1 MLYQWREKSLPLSC
15 IRKRLAV
22 DRSTAES
29 RVGMQFGHY
38 ELRALLGRGGM
49 GEVYEAFDTAKSRAV
64 AVKILP
70 KTLAKD
76 TTFQERF
83 RRESRAAARVQEP
96 HVVPIHDWG
105 EIDGELYIDMRLVR
119 GHSLRTLVGYG
130 PIAPARAVALI
141 EQVAAALDAAHAEA
155 LIHRDVKPENIL
167 VTSDDFAYLV
177 DFGIACSAADPG
189 LTAAASAIGS
199 YGYMAPE
206 RFDDAPVTSRVDVY
220 SLACVLVEIL
230 SGERPFPASSVSH
243 VVKAH
248 LISAPPRLSISRP
261 GIPAALD
268 AVVARGMAKDP
279 EARYPTAGD
288 LARAARAALSAPRLD
303 KVTAIDSQE
312 VPTTVGATPAYAA
325 TLTRPTSGLGSA
337 AEIIARTGG
346 SAQPAG
352 ILYASAPFRVAP
364 LPVSTRRSR
373 AVSIVLGLLL
383 VAVIALGGVVTSLI
397 AVEPETRSGAQ
408 PTPNGA
414 PVGSGK
420 HSTVAVPAVPAVVA
434 GDLPPGATPCAPVFG
449 RTGAFTASAAG
460 TTVTSCAFAEEVRRA
475 YAASGPPA
483 PRPRVVVAFSP
494 VTGLTYSMVCT
505 AEAGLVSCSGGKD
518 AVVYVY

>member
-1 MLYQWREKSLPLSC
+1 M
-15 IRKRLAV
+15 
-22 DRSTAES
+22 DRSTADS
-29 RVGMQFGHY
+29 RVGRQFGHY

-49 GEVYEAFDTAKSRAV
+49 GEVYEAFDTAKGRTV
-64 AVKILP
+64 ALKILP
-70 KTLAKD
+70 ETSAKD

-83 RRESRAAARVQEP
+83 RRESHAAARLQEP

-105 EIDGELYIDMRLVR
+105 EIDGELYLDMRLVR

-130 PIAPARAVALI
+130 PIAPARAVALV
-141 EQVAAALDAAHAEA
+141 EQVAAALDAAHADT

-177 DFGIACSAADPG
+177 DFGIACAAAEPG
-189 LTAAASAIGS
+189 LTAAGSAIGS

-206 RFDDAPVTSRVDVY
+206 RFDDAPVTNRVDVY

-230 SGERPFPASSVSH
+230 IGERPFPAGSVSQ

-248 LISAPPRLSISRP
+248 LTSAPPRPSTSRP

-279 EARYPTAGD
+279 EARYPTAGAF
-288 LARAARAALSAPRLD
+288 ARAARVALSAPRLD
-303 KVTAIDSQE
+303 KVTAIDSRE
-312 VPTTVGATPAYAA
+312 ALTTVCAKPADEA
-325 TLTRPTSGLGSA
+325 TLARPTSGSGSA
-337 AEIIARTGG
+337 AEVSARTGG
-346 SAQPAG
+346 SAPPEG
-352 ILYASAPFRVAP
+352 ISYASPPFRPAP

-373 AVSIVLGLLL
+373 AVSIVVGLLS

-397 AVEPETRSGAQ
+397 AAGPETRHGARS
-408 PTPNGA
+408 TTGVA
-414 PVGSGK
+414 PVGSGP
-420 HSTVAVPAVPAVVA
+420 HSTVAVPAVPAMVA
-434 GDLPPGATPCAPVFG
+434 GDLPPGATPCAPIFG
-449 RTGAFTASAAG
+449 RTGAFSASAAG

-475 YAASGPPA
+475 YAASGPPV

-494 VTGLTYSMVCT
+494 VTGLTYTMLCT
-505 AEAGLVSCSGGKD
+505 AGAGLVRCSGGND